1 MFRAQWTLA
10 LIVAEGCL
18 FMQPALARSRN
29 QNSDQLRA
37 QYLSR
42 VLAQTVSTPEA
53 GTLGS
58 LYNPSAA
65 FLDMSSDYKAHQ
77 IGDVVRLIVLEN
89 TTAKSTGDV
98 STSRAYQTN
107 SAITGLPGGT
117 STSLV
122 NPLFAANSA
131 KQLKGTGETSDGSNL
146 TTTLAAR
153 VIGLLPNGFL
163 VVEAERKYLINSQHE
178 TMILRGIL
186 RPGDVGP
193 NNIASSTA
201 LANLE
206 IEMKGKG
213 VVTDAIHRPN
223 PVIRGLEWLF
233 SF

>member
-1 MFRAQWTLA
+1 MFPTPAIKLWSSNFTLIA
-10 LIVAEGCL
+10 CREC
-18 FMQPALARSRN
+18 F
-29 QNSDQLRA
+29 SDC
-37 QYLSR
+37 
-42 VLAQTVSTPEA
+42 
-53 GTLGS
+53 
-58 LYNPSAA
+58 
-65 FLDMSSDYKAHQ
+65 
-77 IGDVVRLIVLEN
+77 
-89 TTAKSTGDV
+89 
-98 STSRAYQTN
+98 
-107 SAITGLPGGT
+107 
-117 STSLV
+117 
-122 NPLFAANSA
+122 ANAS
-131 KQLKGTGETSDGSNL
+131 GETSDGSNL

-193 NNIASSTA
+193 NNTASSTA

-213 VVTDAIHRPN
+213 VVTDATHRPN